1 MFRNS
6 LIIRRL
12 QEGNAPAELIEEMKL
27 IAAEDDDVLFN
38 LIATARLIWKKQ
50 WQCSSEVEKLIHEI
64 IKETGGPIIAALL
77 EST

>member
-50 WQCSSEVEKLIHEI
+50 
-64 IKETGGPIIAALL
+64 
-77 EST
+77 